1 MHNLFVHVVWTTLDR
16 LPMIDGARV
25 NAVEAHL
32 IVLCRRLDA
41 RPLSLAALHDHVQML
56 IQFSPGQSL
65 ADLVTT
71 LKSGSSDSLV
81 EAGHPVHWG
90 GHYSVST
97 VSPENVRTVMRRI
110 ARRQLEIPVRNESR
124 GRLTGRLETG

>member
-1 MHNLFVHVVWTTLDR
+1 MHNLFAHVVWTTLDR

-32 IVLCRRLDA
+32 IALCRRLDA
-41 RPLSLAALHDHVQML
+41 RPLSLAALHDHVQLL

-65 ADLVTT
+65 AHLVTT
-71 LKSGSSDSLV
+71 LKSGSSESLV

-90 GHYSVST
+90 GRYSVST
-97 VSPENVRTVMRRI
+97 VSPEDVRNVMRRI
-110 ARRQLEIPVRNESR
+110 ARSQLEIPVRNDTAN
-124 GRLTGRLETG
+124 RLTGRSRTG